1 MFVVTRDAQ
10 GTVTYGPH
18 CDRSATGVTFL
29 PRSRFVLG
37 LGGWF
42 VARGLTVRYGAEK
55 PRAPIF
61 KLLIIHC
68 VYSLRRSRLPAH
80 FVTSHTKTT

>member
-1 MFVVTRDAQ
+1 MFVVARDAQ

-18 CDRSATGVTFL
+18 CDRSATGVAFL
-29 PRSRFVLG
+29 PRSRFVLD

-42 VARGLTVRYGAEK
+42 VVVAATVRYGAEK

-61 KLLIIHC
+61 KLPIIH
-68 VYSLRRSRLPAH
+68 PN
-80 FVTSHTKTT
+80 TTHQNLLTDRPHLA